1 MHFSRDEVE
10 FYRRNGYLA
19 GPRVLS
25 DEEIDV
31 LKRRIDD
38 ILNGRVPFPEHLL
51 GETTQKSRAKGQLP
65 SVKVVN
71 LFRHDEVF
79 RKVLENPL
87 IGSLARDLMEPPVRL
102 WEDQM
107 IYKPAYDS
115 NAAVGW
121 HQDYTYWDQVGPPE
135 LGTCWIALD
144 DATVA
149 NGCMFVVPGSHRWNF
164 RYSREEVDAGDPNW
178 LLSHARLP
186 EGAKREP
193 VPCEVKAGHCHFHHC
208 LTFHGSF
215 GNRTDNPRRSYILHL
230 MPGNTRRLGDSWN
243 ERQGRVE
250 EVGIGEVVRGVNY
263 PDLAQPEDAEVRR
276 S

>member
-1 MHFSRDEVE
+1 MHFTPEQVE
-10 FYRRNGYLA
+10 FYRINGYLA

-25 DEEIDV
+25 DEEIGI
-31 LKRRIDD
+31 LKARIDD
-38 ILNGRVPFPEHLL
+38 ILAGRLPFPEHLL

-71 LFRHDEVF
+71 LFRHDTVF
-79 RKVLENPL
+79 RSVLHNRL
-87 IGSLARDLMEPPVRL
+87 VSTLAHDLMEGPVRL

-107 IYKPAYDS
+107 IYKPPFDE

-149 NGCMFVVPGSHRWNF
+149 NGCMFVVPGSHRWKF
-164 RYSREEVDAGDPNW
+164 RYTREEVDTTNPKW
-178 LLSHARLP
+178 LLERPDLP
-186 EGAKREP
+186 QGANREP
-193 VPCEVKAGHCHFHHC
+193 VACEVKAGHCHFHHC
-208 LTFHGSF
+208 LTIHGSF

-230 MPGNTRRLGDSWN
+230 MPGSTRRLGNSWN

-250 EVGIGEVVRGVNY
+250 EVAIGEIVTGPSY
-263 PDLAQPEDAEVRR
+263 PALAPPL
-276 S
+276 